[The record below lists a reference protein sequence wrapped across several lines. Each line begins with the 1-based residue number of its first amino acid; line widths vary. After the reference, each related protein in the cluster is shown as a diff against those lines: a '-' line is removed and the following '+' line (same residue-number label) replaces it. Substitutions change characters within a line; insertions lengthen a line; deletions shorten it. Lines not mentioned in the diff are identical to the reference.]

1 LAKCDQCEKE
11 FGSDGALLQHYSSKH
26 PRDSPPQNQ
35 KRSEASGGKR
45 DEKKPRDLRRHQG
58 GRGKKKFLLLS
69 VLILIAESVGAYTL
83 YGPHSTSNTPGNSTG
98 VNPGD
103 RAPDIP
109 VSLINGTTTTLSKF
123 YGHTVLIWF
132 VATWCPSC
140 QQGAQLLA
148 SQYYSQLRSE
158 GVTLLTVESYNDLGY
173 SGPTMPQFA
182 AQYAGGSSTP
192 GWLFATTTQN
202 ATYTYNPQADL
213 DIYYLVGPSGV
224 IVTSGV
230 NLPTA
235 LQSLVSAANH
245 LQSTVP

>member
-11 FGSDGALLQHYSSKH
+11 FGSDGALVQQYSSKH
-26 PRDSPPQNQ
+26 PRATPPQNQ
-35 KRSEASGGKR
+35 ERSEASGGKR
-45 DEKKPRDLRRHQG
+45 AEKKRKDSRRRQG
-58 GRGKKKFLLLS
+58 GRGKKFLLLG
-69 VLILIAESVGAYTL
+69 VLILIAVSVGAYAL
-83 YGPHSTSNTPGNSTG
+83 YGPHPTNNTLGASTG

-109 VSLINGTTTTLSKF
+109 VSLVNGTSITLSKL
-123 YGHTVLIWF
+123 YGHPVLIWF

-158 GVTLLTVESYNDLGY
+158 GVTLLIVESYNNLGQL
-173 SGPTMPQFA
+173 GPSMPQFA
-182 AQYAGGSSTP
+182 AQYAGESSAP

-202 ATYTYNPQADL
+202 ATYTYNPQANL

-235 LQSLVSAANH
+235 LQSIVSTANH
-245 LQSTVP
+245 VQSTAP